1 MWIQYQ
7 NLLLNHNPTHCTIND
22 DVFCVWVFWSSFE
35 LAQVW
40 PSSDKKLSK
49 MYKYKNITEAKYK
62 NNKIQKQNY
71 EMFCGWS
78 ELTQVWPPSDK
89 KYKRNYQNKKYLKS
103 KITKILTIQLR
114 DVLWLVWADSGLTTR
129 WLEWPGSKSA
139 AATKIPNHLP
149 YSKLKLLNFLR
160 FQIASNFSDIFL
172 IFSLILE
179 WSY

>member
-1 MWIQYQ
+1 MFSV
-7 NLLLNHNPTHCTIND
+7 CM
-22 DVFCVWVFWSSFE
+22 FSAE
-35 LAQVW
+35 LTQVW
-40 PSSDKKLSK
+40 PSSDSEKKLSN
-49 MYKYKNITEAKYK
+49 MYKYKNITETKYK
-62 NNKIQKQNY
+62 NDKIQKYNY
-71 EMFCGWS
+71 EMFCGSS

-160 FQIASNFSDIFL
+160 FQIASNFSDILL

>member
-1 MWIQYQ
+1 MTLKNLGIAKLQRHLSNLFGRRTRGDWHHLWTQY
-7 NLLLNHNPTHCTIND
+7 NVEGNCGFSTRSIRIFYL
-22 DVFCVWVFWSSFE
+22 
-35 LAQVW
+35 
-40 PSSDKKLSK
+40 
-49 MYKYKNITEAKYK
+49 KYK
-62 NNKIQKQNY
+62 NNKIQKYNY

-78 ELTQVWPPSDK
+78 ELTQVWPPGDK

-149 YSKLKLLNFLR
+149 HSKLKLLNFLG
-160 FQIASNFSDIFL
+160 FQIASNFSDILL
-172 IFSLILE
+172 IFL
-179 WSY
+179 WY